1 MSAPYPRQ
9 FVQTTKEL
17 FGEAG
22 KAWLAKLPK
31 ILAELAERWELSLGE
46 SFPNL
51 SYNLVLSA
59 WSWPLNTAV
68 VLKIGFPR
76 DELRREMAALTLT
89 HGRGQ
94 VRLIASDTNQCAL
107 LLPQLQPGT
116 SLWANG
122 LRDDDRA
129 TRIAAQVMQSLWQP
143 LPPTAKEAQSFP
155 HVRQWASGLSRL
167 RTNFGGGTGPFP
179 AHLVARAESA
189 FAELLDTAVS
199 ESTNDVLLHGDLH
212 HGNILAH
219 GAGWLAIDPKGV
231 RGEPAYEVG
240 AWLRNPM
247 PALFAV
253 PDLEAR
259 LARRVAI
266 FSEMLGIERERLVG
280 YGLAQA
286 VLSGWWSYEDH
297 GRGGRGVLIIAEAL
311 AAIDSGGRAGGEW

>member
-1 MSAPYPRQ
+1 MSTSYPRQ

-31 ILAELAERWELSLGE
+31 ILAELVEQWELSLGE
-46 SFPNL
+46 PFPHL

-76 DELRREMAALTLT
+76 PELRREIAALELT

-94 VRLIASDTNQCAL
+94 VPLIASDPVQCAL

-116 SLWANG
+116 SLWASG

-129 TRIAAQVMQSLWQP
+129 TRIAAEVMQALWQP
-143 LPPTAKEAQSFP
+143 LPPTASTAQTFR
-155 HVRQWASGLSRL
+155 HVRQWAGDLSRL
-167 RTNFGGGTGPFP
+167 RATFGGRTGPFP
-179 AHLVARAESA
+179 AHLVTRAECA
-189 FAELLDTAVS
+189 FAELLDTAVADH
-199 ESTNDVLLHGDLH
+199 DVLLHGDLH

-219 GAGWLAIDPKGV
+219 GTGWLAIDPKGV
-231 RGEPAYEVG
+231 RGDPAYDVG

-253 PDLEAR
+253 PDLETR

-266 FSEMLGIERERLVG
+266 FSEMLGIEQERLVG

-297 GRGGRGVLIIAEAL
+297 GRGWRGALIIAEAL
-311 AAIDSGGRAGGEW
+311 AAIDNGSSRGHLG

>member
-1 MSAPYPRQ
+1 MNRVLWPRSLG
-9 FVQTTKEL
+9 QTTVDL

-22 KAWLAKLPK
+22 KGWLARLPK
-31 ILAELAERWELSLGE
+31 ILAELEEGWGVTLGE
-46 SFPNL
+46 PFPNL

-59 WSWPLNTAV
+59 WSWSLNRAV

-76 DELRREMAALTLT
+76 DELRREIAALELT

-94 VRLIASDTNQCAL
+94 VRLLASDQTHCAL
-107 LLPQLQPGT
+107 LLEKLHPGHT
-116 SLWANG
+116 LWKDG
-122 LRDDDRA
+122 LRHDEQA
-129 TRIAAQVMQSLWQP
+129 TRIAAGVMQKLWQP
-143 LPPTAKEAQSFP
+143 LPPPAARGLPFP
-155 HVRQWASGLSRL
+155 HVGQWAGGLARL
-167 RTNFGGGTGPFP
+167 RRQFGGGTGPFP
-179 AHLVARAESA
+179 PHLVGLAEGL

-199 ESTNDVLLHGDLH
+199 ENDVLLHGDLH

-247 PALFAV
+247 PALFGVA
-253 PDLEAR
+253 DLEAR

-297 GRGGRGVLIIAEAL
+297 GRGWRGVLAVAEAL
-311 AAIDSGGRAGGEW
+311 NRLRTPAI